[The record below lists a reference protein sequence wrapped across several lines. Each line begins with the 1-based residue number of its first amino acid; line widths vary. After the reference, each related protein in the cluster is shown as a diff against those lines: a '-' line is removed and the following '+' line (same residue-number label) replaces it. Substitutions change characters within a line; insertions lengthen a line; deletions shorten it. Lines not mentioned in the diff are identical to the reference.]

1 MNPDLTRV
9 KPGGHGGGAHLVAS
23 EPSPGNDAGTARHRP
38 ASAGPGRVAAIL
50 PVYRSAYFAEA
61 LRSVVEQSHPAT
73 EIVVIDDG
81 SPERA
86 HVEQTVRQYS
96 DRVTLIQQENFG
108 AAAARNRGIA
118 ATDAEFIA
126 LLDGDDVWRSDFL
139 RDQMA
144 MFAADPTLDL
154 VYTDGLIAGDTLL
167 AGQTFMESCP
177 SEGAVTLESLLAQR
191 NTVLLSA
198 VVARRRALL
207 AVGGFDASLR
217 RGQDFD
223 LWLRMA
229 ANGARMGYQRKVLV
243 VRRLHGANLSGTAID
258 ELERPLRVLERAL
271 ERMSLSPEERHVA
284 TFRVAELRGML
295 AREQGKE
302 YLRSGRFQEARG
314 ALRRAST
321 GPGRWKVQLALI
333 ALQLAPGLFRR
344 LYLARAH
351 SAGALRRRLRRG

>member
-1 MNPDLTRV
+1 MARRRQ
-9 KPGGHGGGAHLVAS
+9 AS
-23 EPSPGNDAGTARHRP
+23 P
-38 ASAGPGRVAAIL
+38 APARVAAIL
-50 PVYRSAYFAEA
+50 PVYRSAYLAEA
-61 LRSVVEQSHPAT
+61 LRSIVEQSYPAA

-86 HVEQTVRQYS
+86 HVEQTVRQYG

-108 AAAARNRGIA
+108 AAVARNRGIT

-126 LLDGDDVWRSDFL
+126 LLDGDDVWLPDFL

-154 VYTDGLIAGDTLL
+154 TYADGLITGETLL
-167 AGQTFMESCP
+167 AGQTFMQSCP

-207 AVGGFDASLR
+207 AAGGFDAALR

-229 ANGARMGYQRKVLV
+229 ANGARIGYQRKVLV
-243 VRRLHGANLSGTAID
+243 LRRVHDANLSGTAID
-258 ELERPLRVLERAL
+258 EQERPLRVLEKAL
-271 ERMSLSPEERHVA
+271 ETMSLSPQERQVA
-284 TFRVAELRGML
+284 TRRAEELRGTL
-295 AREQGKE
+295 AREHGKE
-302 YLRSGRFQEARG
+302 SLRVGNFHEARE
-314 ALRRAST
+314 ALRRASA
-321 GPGRWKVQLALI
+321 GPGRWKVRLALI
-333 ALQLAPGLFRR
+333 ALQLAPHLLRR
-344 LYLARAH
+344 LYLIRA
-351 SAGALRRRLRRG
+351 SYVRASRMQRRSGRA